1 MVEAMKNKRPVPGDI
16 FEIRWPDERRQYF
29 QFVATDGHAL
39 DSDIICVYSHRYSTE
54 ENISLEK
61 ILEDD
66 VELYS
71 HTSVYV
77 GIRDG
82 FWTLYASAPVSSDY
96 KRQVFWLW
104 DGALSWR
111 VWRVGGRCYWTP
123 FVPWTKRNYW
133 PAVMVFPQLI
143 LLRLEQG
150 DYASKCKDEG
160 SLPLAIVLL
169 LMWGALFTLLG
180 LWIGKSKEWMILI
193 IIYVILAL
201 ICAMGY
207 IRPKRY

>member
-1 MVEAMKNKRPVPGDI
+1 MKNKRPVPGDV

-77 GIRDG
+77 GDKRWFLDFVCKCTG
-82 FWTLYASAPVSSDY
+82 FFRLQAAS
-96 KRQVFWLW
+96 FL
-104 DGALSWR
+104 AL
-111 VWRVGGRCYWTP
+111 GRSL
-123 FVPWTKRNYW
+123 VLESLESGW
-133 PAVMVFPQLI
+133 P
-143 LLRLEQG
+143 
-150 DYASKCKDEG
+150 
-160 SLPLAIVLL
+160 LL
-169 LMWGALFTLLG
+169 LDSICPLDKEKLLARCHGVPTADTIAFGARG
-180 LWIGKSKEWMILI
+180 LCLKM
-193 IIYVILAL
+193 
-201 ICAMGY
+201 
-207 IRPKRY
+207 

>member
-1 MVEAMKNKRPVPGDI
+1 MVEAMKNKRPVPGDV

-82 FWTLYASAPVSSDY
+82 FWTLYASALQAAS
-96 KRQVFWLW
+96 FL
-104 DGALSWR
+104 AL
-111 VWRVGGRCYWTP
+111 GRSL
-123 FVPWTKRNYW
+123 VLESLESGW
-133 PAVMVFPQLI
+133 P
-143 LLRLEQG
+143 
-150 DYASKCKDEG
+150 
-160 SLPLAIVLL
+160 LL
-169 LMWGALFTLLG
+169 LDSICPLD
-180 LWIGKSKEWMILI
+180 KEK
-193 IIYVILAL
+193 ILASPHTHFAIKHAIPRRNVTTL
-201 ICAMGY
+201 SSGG
-207 IRPKRY
+207 K